1 MLRFFLT
8 RILSWLA
15 SLSWA
20 DFLRIVATARTAA
33 AEWPKPDGVSPGQK
47 ASINSKRV
55 AVVNGFIEQTFPKL
69 TGATLNV
76 IRELAVAWLN
86 RSAAK

>member
-15 SLSWA
+15 SMSWS
-20 DFLRIVATARTAA
+20 DFLRIVDTARTAA
-33 AEWPKPDGVSPGQK
+33 AEWPKPEGVNPGQK
-47 ASINSKRV
+47 TSINGKRV
-55 AVVNGFIEQTFPKL
+55 AVVNGFIEQTFPMLK
-69 TGATLNV
+69 GATMNV